1 MLKIFILIIIAIV
14 AFLLWQWVLK
24 HKNNSALKPQ
34 QAISDK
40 LRDPLQPKLKDQD
53 IEIEII
59 NEEDQRRF
67 DDVAQL
73 MFEKAM
79 IKKDIACAELIQ
91 NEYLNKMPTQAQSQI
106 DSFDLGDWSIY
117 WNYKD
122 QSLEYYVGRYGVFY
136 THVDRNRVEHKVEFK
151 DQSSL

>member
-14 AFLLWQWVLK
+14 AFLLWQLVLK

-40 LRDPLQPKLKDQD
+40 LRDPLQPKLKDQN

-91 NEYLNKMPTQAQSQI
+91 SEYLNKMPTQAQSQI
-106 DSFDLGDWSIY
+106 GSFDLGDWSIF

-136 THVDRNRVEHKVEFK
+136 THIDRNGVEHKVEFK